1 MRHTTRAMMLGSL
14 ALLTLGLYGC
24 PKSSDSGSSSGDAKG
39 GGSSSTT
46 KPNAEASG
54 GSKIRIA
61 VIPKGTAHSFWK
73 GMEAG
78 ALKAGEEEGVEV
90 IWKGPDRENDITSQV
105 NLVQN
110 QSNNNVQGVV
120 LAATDA
126 TALVKPIKDL
136 TSKGIA
142 VVTVDS
148 GVKEDVSACYIATD
162 NVKGGSLGAEELAK
176 AIGNKGKVGL
186 LLFLK
191 GAVSNDEREKGFKEG
206 LKKFPDIQ
214 IVSELYASS
223 PSEAL
228 NVTTNMLTSNP
239 DIVGIFAANE
249 PNGVGAANYLRQTKK
264 TGKIKLVA
272 YDTSPEE
279 VKALD
284 EGIIQSLIVQNPYEM
299 GYQGVKTALKVIKKQ
314 ALEKK
319 FIDSGVVVVTKEN
332 KDKPDVQKLLTVPTK

>member
-1 MRHTTRAMMLGSL
+1 MRHASRAIALSSL
-14 ALLTLGLYGC
+14 TLLALGLYGC
-24 PKSSDSGSSSGDAKG
+24 PKGNESSSGGDTKG
-39 GGSSSTT
+39 GNTPTTKSSTETSSS
-46 KPNAEASG
+46 A
-54 GSKIRIA
+54 KIRIA

-110 QSNNNVQGVV
+110 QSNNSVQGVV

-148 GVKEDVSACYIATD
+148 GVKEDVAACYIATD
-162 NVKGGSLGAEELAK
+162 NVRGGELGAEELAK
-176 AIGNKGKVGL
+176 AIGGKGKVGL
-186 LLFLK
+186 MLFLK
-191 GAVSNDEREKGFKEG
+191 GAVSNDEREKGFKQG
-206 LKKFPDIQ
+206 LKKYPGIQ

-223 PSEAL
+223 PAESL
-228 NVTTNMLTSNP
+228 NLTTNMLTANP
-239 DIVGIFAANE
+239 DIVGIFAAAE

-264 TGKIKLVA
+264 VGKIKLVA

-279 VKALD
+279 VKALN
-284 EGIIQSLIVQNPYEM
+284 ENIIQSLIVQNPYEM
-299 GYQGVKTALKVIKKQ
+299 GYQGVKTVLKAIRKQ
-314 ALEKK
+314 TIDKK
-319 FIDSGVVVVTKEN
+319 FVDSGVVVVTKEN
-332 KDKPDVQKLLTVPTK
+332 KDKPEIQKLLTVPTK